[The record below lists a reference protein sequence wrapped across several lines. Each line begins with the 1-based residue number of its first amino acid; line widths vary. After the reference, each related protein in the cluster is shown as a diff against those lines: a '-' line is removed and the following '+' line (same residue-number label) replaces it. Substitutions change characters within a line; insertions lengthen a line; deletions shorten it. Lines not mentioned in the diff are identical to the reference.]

1 MVYIFFRLDSLH
13 NYLEQEN
20 LEIKLDLMDKEQ
32 NYQKIISNTL
42 LALHKFLKENDVNG
56 WIKALTEGYSNFKN
70 DKNGQF
76 FTIINKYA
84 ALYYQSGGVLTE
96 DEKAKFNKIVKSYSE
111 NYKIKLKEK
120 PEKIL
125 VEMKSKIELAME
137 LYKKILYMEEK
148 FTQEY
153 KEQNIGQIEKEQ
165 SEANSANRV
174 IIKILL
180 KHSLKYINE
189 EKSMEKLNNSSEIKT
204 QIELAIELLDN
215 NEFDCS
221 SINIFNINSDV
232 VKSLKI
238 LLENLIIIKN
248 KAILKGYLRKFM
260 KETLGTED
268 LNKYRENKHSKKEM
282 FFEERFD
289 NLCNGKIY
297 LI

>member
-1 MVYIFFRLDSLH
+1 MIYIFFRLDSLQ

-20 LEIKLDLMDKEQ
+20 FEIKLDLMDKEQ
-32 NYQKIISNTL
+32 NYQKIISKTL

-56 WIKALTEGYSNFKN
+56 WIKALTEGYSSFKN
-70 DKNGQF
+70 DNNGQF

-84 ALYYQSGGVLTE
+84 AIFYQSGGILTE
-96 DEKAKFNKIVKSYSE
+96 EEKNKFNKVVKSYAE

-125 VEMKSKIELAME
+125 IEMKSKIELAME
-137 LYKKILYMEEK
+137 LYKKILAMEES
-148 FTQEY
+148 FNSEY
-153 KEQNIGQIEKEQ
+153 REHDMGMIEKER
-165 SEANSANRV
+165 SDANTANRI
-174 IIKILL
+174 IIKLLL
-180 KHSLKYINE
+180 KHALRYLNE
-189 EKSMEKLNNSSEIKT
+189 DKSGDKVNNGAEIKS

-232 VKSLKI
+232 VRSLKL

-248 KAILKGYLRKFM
+248 KAILKGTLKKFM
-260 KETLGTED
+260 KETLGYEE
-268 LNKYRENKHSKKEM
+268 LNKFREGRQHRKDQ

-289 NLCNGKIY
+289 NLCNGI
-297 LI
+297 